1 MENEIPKIAISSSWT
16 CSSLKTTDISFFM
29 FKICIL
35 NIYEDCGVHVCFGS
49 LIALLGNDAAGGER
63 KKQMSISLIN
73 PLCPQQ
79 QVSFSYFLACREKA
93 QRLGVNLLLLFSHGV
108 FFSPATCSQS
118 YYLDSKERARIC

>member
-1 MENEIPKIAISSSWT
+1 MRIVA
-16 CSSLKTTDISFFM
+16 SLS
-29 FKICIL
+29 
-35 NIYEDCGVHVCFGS
+35 ES
-49 LIALLGNDAAGGER
+49 LIALLGNDAVGGER

-79 QVSFSYFLACREKA
+79 QVSFSYFLACREKG

-118 YYLDSKERARIC
+118 HYLDSKERARIC

>member
-1 MENEIPKIAISSSWT
+1 MRIVG
-16 CSSLKTTDISFFM
+16 SLS
-29 FKICIL
+29 
-35 NIYEDCGVHVCFGS
+35 ES

-79 QVSFSYFLACREKA
+79 QVSFPYFLAYREKG

-108 FFSPATCSQS
+108 FFSPAMCSQS
-118 YYLDSKERARIC
+118 HYLDSKERARIC